1 METLGEEV
9 PSRKVVTKLLRVV
22 PKSLSQV
29 AVAIEIT
36 SDLNTLSLEDASGRL
51 RAAEEREGE
60 DDEQLQIRVDDKLYM
75 THEQWVART
84 RKVESGEG
92 SSSRGGSH
100 GGCGRGRGR
109 RGSGDG
115 RRQPGPRPPWDAR
128 PRVETAAGDVG
139 PDQCRRCKKT
149 GHWAR
154 ECPTKPKNQ
163 AAHVAETEEEE
174 GPTLFFAAA
183 SVNAAADAPP
193 AVVHLVQE
201 KVLAQ
206 LDDDS
211 KRNAGLWY
219 LDIGATNHM
228 TGTREIFSELDTG
241 IQGMVR
247 FGDGSVIAIAGR
259 GTILF
264 EAKTG
269 EHQCLTDVY
278 YIPRLTEN
286 IVSLGQL
293 DEGGCKVHIDDGV
306 LRIWNQQRRLVAK
319 VKRSAVRL
327 YLLRLTAVKPEC
339 LVVRRG
345 EEAWRWHER
354 YGHLHF
360 DALRMLARKQMVCGL
375 PDIEQVEKQ
384 CDCCMATK

>member
-1 METLGEEV
+1 MEARGLWKAVESDDVSFQDDRSALEAITSGVPPEMAPSLVAKGTTKAAWQAIKERRVGSDSVQETKLQRLRRELENIRFKPGEKVDDFTDRLQELVAAMETLGEEV

-154 ECPTKPKNQ
+154 ECPT
-163 AAHVAETEEEE
+163 
-174 GPTLFFAAA
+174 
-183 SVNAAADAPP
+183 
-193 AVVHLVQE
+193 
-201 KVLAQ
+201 
-206 LDDDS
+206 
-211 KRNAGLWY
+211 
-219 LDIGATNHM
+219 
-228 TGTREIFSELDTG
+228 
-241 IQGMVR
+241 
-247 FGDGSVIAIAGR
+247 
-259 GTILF
+259 
-264 EAKTG
+264 
-269 EHQCLTDVY
+269 
-278 YIPRLTEN
+278 
-286 IVSLGQL
+286 
-293 DEGGCKVHIDDGV
+293 
-306 LRIWNQQRRLVAK
+306 
-319 VKRSAVRL
+319 
-327 YLLRLTAVKPEC
+327 
-339 LVVRRG
+339 
-345 EEAWRWHER
+345 
-354 YGHLHF
+354 
-360 DALRMLARKQMVCGL
+360 
-375 PDIEQVEKQ
+375 
-384 CDCCMATK
+384 

>member
-36 SDLNTLSLEDASGRL
+36 SDLNTLSLEDASRRL
-51 RAAEEREGE
+51 RTAEEREGE
-60 DDEQLQIRVDDKLYM
+60 DYEQSQIRADGKLYM

-100 GGCGRGRGR
+100 GGRGHGRGR

-128 PRVETAAGDVG
+128 PRVETTAGDVG
-139 PDQCRRCKKT
+139 PDQCRCCKKT

-174 GPTLFFAAA
+174 GPALFFVVA

-206 LDDDS
+206 LDDDN
-211 KRNAGLWY
+211 KRDAELWY
-219 LDIGATNHM
+219 LDTGATNHM
-228 TGTREIFSELDTG
+228 TGTREIFSELNTG
-241 IQGMVR
+241 IQGTVR
-247 FGDGSVIAIAGR
+247 FGDGSVVAIAGR
-259 GTILF
+259 
-264 EAKTG
+264 
-269 EHQCLTDVY
+269 
-278 YIPRLTEN
+278 
-286 IVSLGQL
+286 
-293 DEGGCKVHIDDGV
+293 
-306 LRIWNQQRRLVAK
+306 
-319 VKRSAVRL
+319 
-327 YLLRLTAVKPEC
+327 
-339 LVVRRG
+339 
-345 EEAWRWHER
+345 
-354 YGHLHF
+354 
-360 DALRMLARKQMVCGL
+360 
-375 PDIEQVEKQ
+375 
-384 CDCCMATK
+384 